1 MSVGK
6 KRKIFIAQDA
16 RTQMEDSEWI
26 IKEHLT
32 KGLFNKAW
40 AGFREIIWMGSPQG
54 PPTTGSHTIP
64 RPNEAR
70 GVITGVKMGADI
82 RRGRC
87 QEMCPAAGARRHST
101 VTQQHGVRAKYPDFT
116 IHPPST
122 LSGTTWTKSN
132 PEPKGKGP
140 TDAAQTGPGHGA
152 RQKILEMA
160 AGEAERK
167 HRVQSL
173 NSQPWD
179 TI

>member
-40 AGFREIIWMGSPQG
+40 AGFREIKWMGSPQG
-54 PPTTGSHTIP
+54 PPTTGNHTTP

-82 RRGRC
+82 RRARC

-116 IHPPST
+116 VHPPST
-122 LSGTTWTKSN
+122 LSGTTWIKSN

-167 HRVQSL
+167 HRVQPL